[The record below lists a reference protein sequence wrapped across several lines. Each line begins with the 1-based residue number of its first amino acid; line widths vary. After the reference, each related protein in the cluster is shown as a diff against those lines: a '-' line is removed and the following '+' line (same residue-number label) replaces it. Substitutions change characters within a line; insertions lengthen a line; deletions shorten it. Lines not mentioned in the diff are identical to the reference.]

1 MSIINITKAEYVGN
15 LSVKLSFNDET
26 EKIINVGDFLK
37 RNPHPQT
44 DKYLIETNFEK
55 FKIEDGNI
63 VWGENADLIFPVHE
77 LPQGNIK

>member
-37 RNPHPQT
+37 RKPSPT
-44 DKYLIETNFEK
+44 DRQISY
-55 FKIEDGNI
+55 
-63 VWGENADLIFPVHE
+63 
-77 LPQGNIK
+77 